1 MGRMSSALKDSELLL
16 RYVRLGSEA
25 EFAQLVERHLSL
37 VYGAAFRRLQ
47 SSALAEDVTQ
57 KTFVTLSRRAIWLLG
72 HPSLSGWLYRTA
84 INLAQHAA
92 REEGRRR
99 QRERIAIELGTT
111 METENSLTKELTP
124 VLDELILELRAK
136 DREVLLLR
144 FMSNKSL
151 REVGEVLGIREDAA
165 QKRVSKAV
173 GAITDRFRRR
183 GFNVAGLTAM
193 ATALHAN
200 SALAIPV
207 GLATATTKTAAG
219 VGVAASL
226 GAFAASTIKI
236 MSLTNTQTLGVC
248 LAIATVPLGYQWH
261 SLNQTREM
269 NRGLSEQ
276 LGSLQGTALAMEG
289 EREQT
294 DQRIVELERKLAAL
308 PAESEPADVL
318 PIVDPA
324 DLYVWDET
332 SDYIRIP
339 RGMLDQVRL
348 GGFATRTNR
357 HGREVRAQKPPLR
370 ADGSLHPAL
379 EAALGLS
386 EDERR
391 QMTELNETAF
401 DQFFEVMSTHSTIEE
416 KPFSDDGRSVT
427 YKTEPFEAYGSEFSR
442 WFRERLVALLGDERA
457 ATFWSQAQPVFED
470 TFNEFGSMP
479 RTLQVIDRVG
489 QPLTLMEGYRGG
501 HSIGE
506 LDKQPG
512 RILPPALD
520 VYVTHWKEERQLADR

>member
-1 MGRMSSALKDSELLL
+1 MLSALKDSELLL
-16 RYVRLGSEA
+16 RYVRLGAEP

-47 SSALAEDVTQ
+47 NAALAEDVAQ

-72 HPSLSGWLYRTA
+72 HPSLSGWLFRTA
-84 INLAQHAA
+84 INLSQHAA

-99 QRERIAIELGTT
+99 QRERVAIELGTT
-111 METENSLTKELTP
+111 METENTIAKELAP
-124 VLDELILELRAK
+124 VLDELLLELRAK

-151 REVGEVLGIREDAA
+151 REVGEALGIREDAA

-173 GAITDRFRRR
+173 KAITNRFRLR

-193 ATALHAN
+193 ASALHAN

-207 GLATATTKTAAG
+207 GLAAATTKSAVG
-219 VGVAASL
+219 VGAAVSL
-226 GAFAASTIKI
+226 GAFTASTIKI
-236 MSLTNTQTLGVC
+236 MSLTNVQTLGVC

-261 SLNQTREM
+261 ALSQSREM
-269 NRGLSEQ
+269 NLGLTEE
-276 LGSLQGTALAMEG
+276 LGSLQSVALALEG
-289 EREQT
+289 EQERT
-294 DQRIVELERKLAAL
+294 DQHIVDLERRLASL
-308 PAESEPADVL
+308 PTVSEISEGTPASS
-318 PIVDPA
+318 PE
-324 DLYVWDET
+324 DLYAWNEN

-339 RGMLDQVRL
+339 RGVLDQVRL
-348 GGFATRTNR
+348 GGFITRTNR
-357 HGREVRAQKPPLR
+357 HGRAERVQKPSLN
-370 ADGSLHPAL
+370 ADGTLHPSL

-401 DQFFEVMSTHSTIEE
+401 DQFFEVMSSHSKIEE
-416 KPFSDDGRSVT
+416 KPFLDDGRSVIHQ
-427 YKTEPFEAYGSEFSR
+427 TETFEDYGQGFSI
-442 WFRERLVALLGDERA
+442 WFRERITSLLGEERA
-457 ATFWSQAQPVFED
+457 QAFWGQAQPVFED
-470 TFNEFGSMP
+470 TFNDFGSEP
-479 RTLQVIDRVG
+479 RTLQVIDRIG

-512 RILPPALD
+512 RILPPPLQS
-520 VYVTHWKEERQLADR
+520 YVTAWKEERQLAEQ